1 MEAAFLK
8 LKQHPPFEIIDAFK
22 SSYDTLSDSEKNI
35 FLDIACFFQGENV
48 DYVMQ
53 LLDGCGFFP
62 HVGIDVLVDKCL
74 VTVSE
79 NRVWMH
85 NLTQDAGRK
94 FILVET
100 VQIERRSRLW
110 EPQNIKYLL
119 EECEHEVIGE
129 AKTSFK
135 RAQGTEAIEGMFLDT
150 SYLNLDIKPGAF
162 VNMLNLRLL
171 KIYCS
176 NPEIR
181 PVIKI
186 SKGFLHSLPNELRL
200 LHWENYPLES
210 LPQNFDP
217 RHLVE
222 INMPYGQL
230 QKLWG
235 GTNNLE
241 KLRTVRLCNSQQL
254 IDIDDILKAQN
265 IEVIDLQGCPRL
277 QSFPATGQL
286 IHLRVVN
293 LSGCTEIKSLQAV
306 PPNIDTLNLQG
317 TGIMELSLSIV
328 KPNGGELLSLV
339 AEIDGLSDA
348 LKLERLESL
357 KQSSSSCQHPCK
369 LKCLELKDCFRLQS
383 LPNLVNL
390 ELLTVL
396 DLSGCSKLE
405 SIQGFPRNLKELH
418 LTGTAVR
425 KVPQLPPSL
434 ELLNAHGCLS
444 LKKVPLDSEKLSI
457 HYTFPNCFNLSP
469 QVVSDFLVKLLGNV
483 KHIPRELPLLI
494 SYLAYFALLKHELN
508 EAPAFSFCAPSYAN
522 QNSTLDL
529 QLGFSSF
536 MWEDPS
542 WRNTVVGFTMLVEV
556 TFSEDHEHDDANGF
570 RISCICR
577 WKNKEGHSHRIKRT
591 LHCWAEG
598 KVAPKV
604 RKDHMFVFSD
614 VKMRLGT
621 DICVDLVV
629 FEFFPVNQQTKRLD
643 DSCTVK
649 RCGRQMAL
657 QFINCFKLNHQAR
670 EFILRSDCAYR
681 DDRNFLTVSLPRITL
696 SRKILSFKACMVVK
710 SRVCCFDFGV
720 NWFSRGA
727 RDTKYFS
734 LSTNIYSKTNHLIVF
749 GFECSSE
756 GFSDHVQFNF
766 FCHDQKK
773 ETIKIKECGLQLLEV
788 SPSLN
793 DGRKHFETEDDDKSG
808 VTDAESSRSS
818 KQMRVSMN
826 KR

>member
-1 MEAAFLK
+1 MCTRSSFIWDELESTRSCWR
-8 LKQHPPFEIIDAFK
+8 LKQWFASNPCAPA
-22 SSYDTLSDSEKNI
+22 
-35 FLDIACFFQGENV
+35 
-48 DYVMQ
+48 
-53 LLDGCGFFP
+53 
-62 HVGIDVLVDKCL
+62 
-74 VTVSE
+74 
-79 NRVWMH
+79 
-85 NLTQDAGRK
+85 
-94 FILVET
+94 
-100 VQIERRSRLW
+100 
-110 EPQNIKYLL
+110 LL
-119 EECEHEVIGE
+119 EFGGMPGIGKTTLAKAVFQQMYTYFDASCFIHEKGLYRLLEELLLKEHHPGTITKPKECEHEVIGE

-483 KHIPRELPLLI
+483 KHIPRELPLVIFPLSVSI
-494 SYLAYFALLKHELN
+494 L
-508 EAPAFSFCAPSYAN
+508 
-522 QNSTLDL
+522 
-529 QLGFSSF
+529 
-536 MWEDPS
+536 
-542 WRNTVVGFTMLVEV
+542 
-556 TFSEDHEHDDANGF
+556 
-570 RISCICR
+570 
-577 WKNKEGHSHRIKRT
+577 
-591 LHCWAEG
+591 
-598 KVAPKV
+598 
-604 RKDHMFVFSD
+604 
-614 VKMRLGT
+614 
-621 DICVDLVV
+621 
-629 FEFFPVNQQTKRLD
+629 FFY
-643 DSCTVK
+643 
-649 RCGRQMAL
+649 
-657 QFINCFKLNHQAR
+657 INA
-670 EFILRSDCAYR
+670 
-681 DDRNFLTVSLPRITL
+681 
-696 SRKILSFKACMVVK
+696 
-710 SRVCCFDFGV
+710 
-720 NWFSRGA
+720 
-727 RDTKYFS
+727 
-734 LSTNIYSKTNHLIVF
+734 
-749 GFECSSE
+749 
-756 GFSDHVQFNF
+756 
-766 FCHDQKK
+766 
-773 ETIKIKECGLQLLEV
+773 
-788 SPSLN
+788 
-793 DGRKHFETEDDDKSG
+793 
-808 VTDAESSRSS
+808 
-818 KQMRVSMN
+818 
-826 KR
+826 